1 MFGLTTILWCIYPR
15 AMGSFILKQV
25 NLKCIFYFN
34 TQSYLHI
41 SYLCSKGD
49 QNSMVSTVTCYR
61 LDVLGF
67 KCWWGQDFLDP
78 PSLLYKGYQVSFLKM
93 KWQGCG
99 ADHPPLLVLSSC
111 IQTVHTHCKEL
122 ATVPPYSCVPGL
134 LLLYPPLGAA
144 DFCLDISPRNLE
156 KYSHQ
161 DVPLKN

>member
-25 NLKCIFYFN
+25 NLKSIFYFN

-41 SYLCSKGD
+41 SYLCSKGG

-111 IQTVHTHCKEL
+111 IQTVHTHTL
-122 ATVPPYSCVPGL
+122 QGTGYSTSLFLCSWSSSPLSTFRCCRL
-134 LLLYPPLGAA
+134 LSRYKPSEP
-144 DFCLDISPRNLE
+144 
-156 KYSHQ
+156 
-161 DVPLKN
+161 